1 MDPPLVG
8 ILESYILPSPQL
20 IGKWRILRAFEV
32 GLERRIIEEIK
43 DTILWMGTKNGMFF
57 AKAMYR
63 RAETKKA
70 ISFPLEMHMGELRA
84 T

>member
-20 IGKWRILRAFEV
+20 IGEWRILRAFEV
-32 GLERRIIEEIK
+32 ASERRIIEEIK
-43 DTILWMGTKNGMFF
+43 DTILWMETKNGMFF

-63 RAETKKA
+63 RAEAKKP
-70 ISFPLEMHMGELRA
+70 ISFPLEMHMGELHA